1 MPEWWVILLVFLL
14 LFGAKKLPELARG
27 LGLGIKEFKK
37 ASKQIKDEVDKALL
51 KISDS
56 EDISYSSLVSKI
68 FVKHILLLKQTHI
81 MYDDAVKIKKWQY

>member
-37 ASKQIKDEVDKALL
+37 ASKEVSNEIDKDDEQ
-51 KISDS
+51 KI
-56 EDISYSSLVSKI
+56 ERERQNKI
-68 FVKHILLLKQTHI
+68 NNNT
-81 MYDDAVKIKKWQY
+81 